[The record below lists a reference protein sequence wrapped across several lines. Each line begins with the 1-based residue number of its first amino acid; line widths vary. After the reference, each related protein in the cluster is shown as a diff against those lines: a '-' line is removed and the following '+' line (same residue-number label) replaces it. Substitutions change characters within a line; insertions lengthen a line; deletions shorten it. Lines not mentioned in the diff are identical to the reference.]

1 MWLYYESL
9 FSIYDILLL
18 CLLFR
23 GLAVT
28 PSSLVIQ
35 IIWCLAALFSK
46 DLRKK
51 KRISNFERAMA
62 VQIVWMLELNTNE
75 HFYFTRRTRVLK
87 YYKTFPEPLYHILR
101 E

>member
-28 PSSLVIQ
+28 PSSLLIQ

-51 KRISNFERAMA
+51 INEIYENLRILNF
-62 VQIVWMLELNTNE
+62 
-75 HFYFTRRTRVLK
+75 
-87 YYKTFPEPLYHILR
+87 
-101 E
+101 